1 MIRNTHVKFNRRIL
15 QASFSTAEVA
25 RVTGLTPRQLDWWDR
40 KGFLSPSVAGAN
52 GYGSRRRYSF
62 TDVVRLRL
70 AARLRAAGFGLPQLR
85 RVVETLKKLDASLDG
100 LSTARL
106 LVADRRVVWARTD
119 GELVDLLHG
128 GQLMLV
134 FPVGETVADVAR
146 AAEHLGRA
154 GERGLLGG
162 VRGRRP

>member
-1 MIRNTHVKFNRRIL
+1 MKFTRRIL

-25 RVTGLTPRQLDWWDR
+25 RITGLTARQLDWWDR
-40 KGFLSPSVAGAN
+40 KGFLSPSIAGAK
-52 GYGSRRRYSF
+52 GYGSKRRYSF

-70 AARLRAAGFGLPQLR
+70 AARLRAAGLGLPQLR
-85 RVVETLKKLDASLDG
+85 RVADTLKRLDASRDG
-100 LSTARL
+100 LTSARL

-134 FPVGETVADVAR
+134 FPVGEAVADVAR
-146 AAEHLGRA
+146 AAESLGRA
-154 GERGLLGG
+154 EERGLLGG

>member
-1 MIRNTHVKFNRRIL
+1 MKFNRRIL

-25 RVTGLTPRQLDWWDR
+25 RVTGLTARQLDWWDR
-40 KGFLSPSVAGAN
+40 KGFLSPSVAGAK
-52 GYGSRRRYSF
+52 GYGSKRRYSF

-85 RVVETLKKLDASLDG
+85 RVADTLKRLDASRDG
-100 LSTARL
+100 LTSARL

-119 GELVDLLHG
+119 DELVDLLHG
-128 GQLMLV
+128 GQLLLV
-134 FPVGETVADVAR
+134 FPVGEAVADVAR
-146 AAEHLGRA
+146 AAESLGRA
-154 GERGLLGG
+154 EERGLLGG

>member
-1 MIRNTHVKFNRRIL
+1 VKFNRRIL

-25 RVTGLTPRQLDWWDR
+25 RLTGLTSRQLDWWDR
-40 KGFLSPSVAGAN
+40 RGFLSPSIAGAA
-52 GYGSRRRYSF
+52 GYGSKRRYSF

-70 AARLRAAGFGLPQLR
+70 AAGFGLPQVR
-85 RVVETLKKLDASLDG
+85 RVVETLKRLDASQDG
-100 LSTARL
+100 LASARL

-119 GELVDLLHG
+119 SELVDLLHG

-134 FPVGETVADVAR
+134 FPVGEEVADVAR
-146 AAEHLGRA
+146 AAEDLGRA
-154 GERGLLGG
+154 PKRGLLGG

>member
-1 MIRNTHVKFNRRIL
+1 MKFNRRIL

-25 RVTGLTPRQLDWWDR
+25 KLTGLTPRQLDWWDR
-40 KGFLSPSVAGAN
+40 RGFISPSSAQAA
-52 GYGSRRRYSF
+52 GYGSKRRYSF
-62 TDVVRLRL
+62 TDVVKLRL
-70 AARLRAAGFGLPQLR
+70 AARLRAAGFGLPQVR
-85 RVVETLKKLDASLDG
+85 RVVETLKRLDPEKGDLA
-100 LSTARL
+100 TARL

-119 GELVDLLHG
+119 SELVDLLHG

-134 FPVGETVADVAR
+134 FPVGEAVADAAR

-154 GERGLLGG
+154 ETRGLLGG